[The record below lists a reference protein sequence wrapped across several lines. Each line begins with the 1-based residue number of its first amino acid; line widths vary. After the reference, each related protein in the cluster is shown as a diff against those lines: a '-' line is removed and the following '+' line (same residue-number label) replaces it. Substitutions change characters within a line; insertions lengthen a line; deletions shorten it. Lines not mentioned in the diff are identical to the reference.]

1 MKKIIIMVVLVVL
14 SCTLY
19 ARNNILLYHECSVN
33 MAKRHNG
40 GINNREKIPCR
51 RDVISISEDSHGFFV
66 DSDID
71 KCQMSQVYFLS
82 NGGQVLFSLGW
93 YLADYLFVP
102 TDILMRSE
110 IIQVFING
118 KLYHGYVN
126 N

>member
-1 MKKIIIMVVLVVL
+1 
-14 SCTLY
+14 
-19 ARNNILLYHECSVN
+19 
-33 MAKRHNG
+33 
-40 GINNREKIPCR
+40 
-51 RDVISISEDSHGFFV
+51 
-66 DSDID
+66 
-71 KCQMSQVYFLS
+71 MSQVYFLS

-118 KLYHGYVN
+118 KLYQGYIN